1 MKTKLKINR
10 HEQHTDTYVAQQ
22 RKRKNIK
29 TYNKK
34 IPEKKNTNQI
44 NETKIY
50 SSKKLPSQK
59 INK

>member
-10 HEQHTDTYVAQQ
+10 HKQHTDTYVAQQ

-34 IPEKKNTNQI
+34 IAEKKKHKPNQ
-44 NETKIY
+44 
-50 SSKKLPSQK
+50 
-59 INK
+59 

>member
-34 IPEKKNTNQI
+34 IPEKKKHKPNQ
-44 NETKIY
+44 
-50 SSKKLPSQK
+50 
-59 INK
+59 